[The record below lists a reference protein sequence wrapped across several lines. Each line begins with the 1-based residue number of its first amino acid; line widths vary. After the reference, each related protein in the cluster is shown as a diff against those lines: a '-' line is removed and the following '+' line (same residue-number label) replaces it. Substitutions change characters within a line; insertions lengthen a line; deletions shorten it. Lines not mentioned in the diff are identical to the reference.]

1 MFKKVIAGSLV
12 LLLVA
17 GLSVFF
23 WARTVLETDAVRNAL
38 ASQLSKALGQP
49 VTVQSVAVTI
59 YPRVTITLRD
69 VSIGETGQITLK
81 SIDVGTALGALLS
94 RRIEHASL
102 HVADARVELPLPDL
116 RLGSSGTPASTEST
130 ASSPVTLVSIDE
142 VILTGIQV
150 VSRGRTLSGDIE
162 LVPHGTTSLTIRK
175 VALTADGAHI
185 DATGEISNL
194 AGPVGTLDVKAGAL
208 DLDQLVAFA
217 SDFAEGS
224 ARPAQTDGAPGS
236 GTTAG
241 TQTSPSPGST
251 TDLTISIAAD
261 RATMSGVALERVSGK
276 ARLQGTRLTLDP
288 MQFGLF
294 GGTYE
299 GALGA
304 TLTQPPSFSWKAA
317 LKNVD
322 VAAVTA
328 FAGNPSVVTGR
339 LSATIDL
346 VGTGIDAAT
355 ALKSVR
361 GQALVSIT
369 NGVVQNLALVKSAV
383 AATSLNPQAVI
394 ASSQGNRDEPF
405 SEMGATLAIAGGTA
419 STQDLHFVS
428 KDIRLD
434 AGGGLRLDGTAVTP
448 AGCAADVRSTL
459 EASQRS
465 DRARHTA
472 GWAHHAS
479 GDGSRRRRQVLDRN
493 RHSQHG
499 QASTDQRSQDA
510 VAKGRHTGN
519 RQAVGQVGTTLRRRS
534 IARRLRVE
542 DLGRKDRKG
551 LSYDDVACTSPFCRS
566 ITGFDGSPFS
576 CASGPS
582 SMPRA
587 NPRLVAPNCRAR
599 PGTPISCWR
608 SICRC

>member
-1 MFKKVIAGSLV
+1 MFKKVAAGILV

-49 VTVQSVAVTI
+49 VTIQSVAATI
-59 YPRVTITLRD
+59 YPRVTIALRD
-69 VSIGETGQITLK
+69 VAIGETGQIKLK

-102 HVADARVELPLPDL
+102 HVADARVELPLPNL
-116 RLGSSGTPASTEST
+116 HLGSSGAAASGDPAE
-130 ASSPVTLVSIDE
+130 SSPVTLVSIDE
-142 VILTGIQV
+142 VTLTGIQL
-150 VSRGRTLSGDIE
+150 VSRGRTLSGDID

-175 VALTADGAHI
+175 IALSADGAHI
-185 DATGEISNL
+185 DGTGEISNL

-217 SDFAEGS
+217 SDFVEGS
-224 ARPAQTDGAPGS
+224 AAPAPTDGAPGV
-236 GTTAG
+236 GTAAG
-241 TQTSPSPGST
+241 SQTSPAPISG
-251 TDLTISIAAD
+251 TDLTVSIAAD

-288 MQFGLF
+288 MHFELF

-304 TLTQPPSFSWKAA
+304 TLTEPPSFSWKAA

-328 FAGNPSVVTGR
+328 FAGNPGVVTGR
-339 LSATIDL
+339 LAASIDL

-355 ALKSVR
+355 ALKTAR
-361 GQALVSIT
+361 GRALVSIT
-369 NGVVQNLALVKSAV
+369 NGIVQNLALVKSAV

-405 SEMGATLAIAGGTA
+405 SEMGATLAIASGTA

-434 AGGGLRLDGTAVTP
+434 AGGGFRLDGTAVTLQGALQMSEELSKQARGAVVRVTQQDGRITLP
-448 AGCAADVRSTL
+448 AAVRGVAGKYSIEIDTASMAKRAL
-459 EASQRS
+459 TNEAKTQSQ
-465 DRARHTA
+465 
-472 GWAHHAS
+472 
-479 GDGSRRRRQVLDRN
+479 
-493 RHSQHG
+493 
-499 QASTDQRSQDA
+499 
-510 VAKGRHTGN
+510 
-519 RQAVGQVGTTLRRRS
+519 QAVTRGIG
-534 IARRLRVE
+534 RRL
-542 DLGRKDRKG
+542 GR
-551 LSYDDVACTSPFCRS
+551 
-566 ITGFDGSPFS
+566 
-576 CASGPS
+576 
-582 SMPRA
+582 
-587 NPRLVAPNCRAR
+587 
-599 PGTPISCWR
+599 
-608 SICRC
+608 